1 MGWLERKFYNWGIGA
16 QKREI
21 DPWLD
26 NLRSVNG
33 DEVGALLAV
42 ATHIRHGLE
51 LRLGVD
57 LLDPILTHTAKPD
70 LIFELHRIVKH
81 CQSTGQQSDAA
92 GVMVWLFTLRCGAAL
107 ELRQR
112 GRELWKELQRGYPH
126 VKEAADSLGALSGKT
141 INIDGF
147 DRVPIGL
154 EPSVQ

>member
-33 DEVGALLAV
+33 DEVGTLLAV

-147 DRVPIGL
+147 DRIPIGL

>member
-33 DEVGALLAV
+33 DEVGTLLAV